1 MEYVVLASAK
11 LNGGSARRQICHNT
25 HNLDTIPDYHKRFY
39 GFTVLRM
46 HYARRYSQWIVPP

>member
-25 HNLDTIPDYHKRFY
+25 HNLDTIPTITN

-46 HYARRYSQWIVPP
+46 HFARRYSQWIVPP